1 MNQGLRKPAF
11 RAPTPP
17 AATAIGEN
25 PAARLEQMYLHIW
38 STSMHDLPFVNSALS
53 VEAVGFRRWQSA
65 NSSAHGTPPRLPAM
79 PADDAGDAAGDWVGA
94 VITPWFINLF
104 LLPGGGN
111 LWSDLASGERCHI
124 NFPIGPLE
132 FIADYNVAAEVP
144 AYQYCPLFAPPGQI
158 VSQTAAR
165 AAATAALDALFHSP
179 CAEDPNPRSS
189 NDAAPP
195 PRRAFFRGIAKR

>member
-1 MNQGLRKPAF
+1 MRWGEARVTCVLGIDAAWTKHNPSGVALVAKDQAQPSTWRLIAAEPSYEHFLA
-11 RAPTPP
+11 RA
-17 AATAIGEN
+17 AG
-25 PAARLEQMYLHIW
+25 
-38 STSMHDLPFVNSALS
+38 
-53 VEAVGFRRWQSA
+53 
-65 NSSAHGTPPRLPAM
+65 GTPPRLPAM

-165 AAATAALDALFHSP
+165 AAATARSP
-179 CAEDPNPRSS
+179 ARYDGCSATRSAHPGRRS
-189 NDAAPP
+189 APP
-195 PRRAFFRGIAKR
+195 TSFRA

>member
-1 MNQGLRKPAF
+1 MIRRNILR
-11 RAPTPP
+11 T
-17 AATAIGEN
+17 
-25 PAARLEQMYLHIW
+25 
-38 STSMHDLPFVNSALS
+38 STSIATGATNDEPGLSQASLP
-53 VEAVGFRRWQSA
+53 GTDTT
-65 NSSAHGTPPRLPAM
+65 SSDG
-79 PADDAGDAAGDWVGA
+79 
-94 VITPWFINLF
+94 NLF

-179 CAEDPNPRSS
+179 CAEDPKPRSS
-189 NDAAPP
+189 DDAAPP